1 MNTRRIVFI
10 ATIAAL
16 YAIFTIVIA
25 PVSYGPVQFR
35 ISEVLKVFVLFDPFT
50 VIGIGIGT
58 FFANLAS
65 PYAGPWELI
74 FMPITDMIGGG
85 IAWGIYR
92 LFSNRW
98 PAIPMVVYA
107 LTTGA
112 AVGLMLTVLGV
123 GGFWLLFVSVGASE
137 LIILVAGT
145 PIIFYVAQILQKR
158 GSRLFS
164 K

>member
-1 MNTRRIVFI
+1 MNTRRIVLI

-35 ISEVLKVFVLFDPFT
+35 ISEVLKVFVLFDPFAA
-50 VIGIGIGT
+50 IGIGIGT

-74 FMPITDMIGGG
+74 FMPVTDMIGGG

-92 LFSNRW
+92 LLANRM
-98 PAIPMVVYA
+98 PAIPMIIYA

-123 GGFWLLFVSVGASE
+123 GGFWLLFISVGASE
-137 LIILVAGT
+137 LAILVAGT
-145 PIIFYVAQILQKR
+145 PIIFYIARILQKR
-158 GSRLFS
+158 GSKIFS

>member
-16 YAIFTIVIA
+16 YAIFTIAIA

-35 ISEVLKVFVLFDPFT
+35 VSEVLKVFVLFDPFAA
-50 VIGIGIGT
+50 IGIGIGT

-92 LFSNRW
+92 LMANRW
-98 PAIPMVVYA
+98 PVIPMVVYA
-107 LTTGA
+107 VTTGA

-123 GGFWLLFVSVGASE
+123 GGFWLMFVSVGASE
-137 LIILVAGT
+137 LVILVTGT
-145 PIIFYVAQILQKR
+145 PIIFYIARVLRKR
-158 GSRLFS
+158 GSRFIS